1 MRKRATATA
10 ILIGGA
16 ALALTEPAGA
26 ATLDQE
32 MSRNAPFV
40 LAADAGVADR
50 VFVAPAGADS
60 FSVRDTADTITLA
73 GNARGCRGDGT
84 TQVVCPLGP
93 AVSLDLGDQ
102 NDVVSVND
110 AVPMDFNEDG
120 GMGVDSLDG
129 GGQDDVLDGGAN
141 NDISFSGDAGDDV
154 LIPGSGADTGI
165 DGGVGRD
172 TISYLDG
179 RLTGVSVN
187 LGAQAGADGET
198 FSSIEAAD
206 GGAGSDALTAGTGTS
221 RVTLRG
227 NAGADSL
234 TGGPADDT
242 LDGGAGNDTLL
253 AAGDGDDSV
262 IPGTGNDANI
272 DGGTGTDT
280 ISYNDGRTAGVIV
293 NLTTPSGG
301 DGETPSAF
309 ENAIG
314 GGGNDTLTGTLG
326 DNTLNG
332 ASGDDTLSGSG
343 GDDLL
348 IGGPGK
354 DSHLGGNGVDT
365 ASYRDRPTGVF
376 TSLSTNANEPH
387 EDDDSYSL
395 VENLEGGSGSDTLRG
410 DAGANT
416 LIGGNGADTLIGN
429 TGADSL
435 NGGTLTAPDAFFDT
449 ASYDDGRVT
458 GVITSLGTGGRQD
471 GDAYTDIQN
480 LAGGDGSDTLTG
492 DGNPNTLTGGNGA
505 DTLIGAGGADTLN
518 GGLANGPDAS
528 LDIASYAERSA
539 PVTAT
544 LGGAV
549 PDGDNLIDIGGLEG
563 GGGGD
568 TLAGNA
574 TPNILRGG
582 GGDDSITGGAG
593 ADAIEGG
600 AGADAIQAQDGEA
613 DGVNCGADADSVNAD
628 LADTLVD
635 CETRNVLGAVIDRD
649 GDGPPAGADCNDAN
663 AAARPG
669 AAEVPG
675 NGVDENCDGRDDPA
689 PIRLRTLNL
698 GLTFGFNAFRNGTVF

>member
-187 LGAQAGADGET
+187 LGAQAGADGES

-206 GGAGSDALTAGTGTS
+206 GGAGSDALTAGTATS

-234 TGGPADDT
+234 TGGPADDTLDGGAGNDTLLAAGARDYPVIPGTGNHADITGGPADDT

-272 DGGTGTDT
+272 DGGPGTDT

-314 GGGNDTLTGTLG
+314 GGGNDSLTGTLG

-435 NGGTLTAPDAFFDT
+435 NGGTPPAPDAFADT

-458 GVITSLGTGGRQD
+458 AVITSLGAGGRQD
-471 GDAYTDIQN
+471 GDAYTDIQS

-492 DGNPNTLTGGNGA
+492 DGNANTLTGGNGA
-505 DTLIGAGGADTLN
+505 DTLVGAGGADTLN
-518 GGLANGPDAS
+518 GGLANGAGAS
-528 LDIASYAERSA
+528 PDIASYAQRSA
-539 PVTAT
+539 PVPAT
-544 LGGAV
+544 LRGAG
-549 PDGDNLIDIGGLEG
+549 PHGDNPIDIRGPEG
-563 GGGGD
+563 GGGG
-568 TLAGNA
+568 G
-574 TPNILRGG
+574 TPARH
-582 GGDDSITGGAG
+582 A
-593 ADAIEGG
+593 
-600 AGADAIQAQDGEA
+600 
-613 DGVNCGADADSVNAD
+613 
-628 LADTLVD
+628 
-635 CETRNVLGAVIDRD
+635 
-649 GDGPPAGADCNDAN
+649 PP
-663 AAARPG
+663 
-669 AAEVPG
+669 
-675 NGVDENCDGRDDPA
+675 
-689 PIRLRTLNL
+689 
-698 GLTFGFNAFRNGTVF
+698 